1 MDILLRPHPLMFGNF
16 INAGVMT
23 ENEVTA
29 YKRECELRSNLSLD
43 SEKEYHAT
51 FWNSSVL
58 ICDYTSMIIEYY
70 VTGNPIIFL
79 TYDENIVYTDLM
91 YDMLSGCYIVH
102 DENEL
107 RDVLGD
113 LICGVDP
120 LAEKRKAVIE
130 NKLTGND
137 NYNVSGNMKRILLQ
151 GYHE

>member
-1 MDILLRPHPLMFGNF
+1 
-16 INAGVMT
+16 
-23 ENEVTA
+23 
-29 YKRECELRSNLSLD
+29 
-43 SEKEYHAT
+43 
-51 FWNSSVL
+51 
-58 ICDYTSMIIEYY
+58 MIIEYY

-79 TYDENIVYTDLM
+79 TYDESIVYTDLM

-137 NYNVSGNMKRILLQ
+137 NYNASGNMKRILLQ